1 MQYNICASYIFYLH
15 IYCIL
20 CITCSVLE
28 NICFI
33 SLCFKKEKKNKVS
46 VIKHNHARKNCNL
59 PPDCRTGLPQRCVE
73 MLHCHAGVFLPIS
86 VIRINAI
93 NFVIGSPSSLLRPFR
108 RLKICSD
115 NDRAR
120 KVCGLIYSDFKRF
133 LCSLEYVS

>member
-1 MQYNICASYIFYLH
+1 M
-15 IYCIL
+15 CIL
-20 CITCSVLE
+20 YFLFTYILYFTYSVLE

-59 PPDCRTGLPQRCVE
+59 PPDCRTSLPQRCVE

-93 NFVIGSPSSLLRPFR
+93 NFVIGSPASLLRSFR
-108 RLKICSD
+108 WLKICSD
-115 NDRAR
+115 NPR
-120 KVCGLIYSDFKRF
+120 
-133 LCSLEYVS
+133 